1 MPSRTITAVR
11 NEVLAISLV
20 CCMYSPVMT
29 LIPPLVGPVCAT
41 ALPTRTPRPNFPSKM
56 NFQALAR
63 FFAGGD
69 NWGGDRQ
76 DWTVPLGPFA
86 EGRPRLAPG
95 RRGEFIPVFDDQPT
109 TIIAYRCV

>member
-1 MPSRTITAVR
+1 MTPTAGLPWLRRCAPRT
-11 NEVLAISLV
+11 
-20 CCMYSPVMT
+20 
-29 LIPPLVGPVCAT
+29 
-41 ALPTRTPRPNFPSKM
+41 RPNFPSKM

-109 TIIAYRCV
+109 TIIAYR